1 MRPVRPA
8 SVSPEQRHRWERRL
22 LLAGLIA
29 AFTVIVVNGFGSH
42 FLGWW
47 PGALT
52 QIWVQFTL
60 ILSFL
65 LLMSAS
71 TPTPAQQPLARSGRL
86 GWTAWFYGVAGVLF
100 GGSALLPDDD
110 GAWGSRDP
118 AWWFAGLA
126 LLFFSLSANDVI
138 IGVRARR
145 RLAARD
151 DEPSRT

>member
-1 MRPVRPA
+1 MQSIKPA
-8 SVSPEQRHRWERRL
+8 SVSPERRHRWERKL
-22 LLAGLIA
+22 LLFGLIA
-29 AFTVIVVNGFGSH
+29 AFTVIVANGLGSH
-42 FLGWW
+42 LLGWW

-86 GWTAWFYGVAGVLF
+86 GWIPWTYGALGLLSIGLALFSAGDGL
-100 GGSALLPDDD
+100 SDSPD
-110 GAWGSRDP
+110 R

-126 LLFFSLSANDVI
+126 LLFLSLCATHAIVNI
-138 IGVRARR
+138 RARR

-151 DEPSRT
+151 AEPSLT